1 MTDKELADMAKK
13 AMERAYAPYSHYF
26 VGAALLCRDGNV
38 YTGCNIENASYS
50 VTCCA
55 ERTALLRRSP
65 LSAGKTE
72 ISKVNFHLAECAVR
86 RLRNLRMRISESFS
100 MTAKR
105 FHLTGFRSFYSKAFQ
120 GTN

>member
-1 MTDKELADMAKK
+1 MTDKELVEMAKK

-55 ERTALLRRSP
+55 ERTALF
-65 LSAGKTE
+65 SAVSNGERDFEAIAVVGGKKGNIE
-72 ISKVNFHLAECAVR
+72 GEFPPC
-86 RLRNLRMRISESFS
+86 
-100 MTAKR
+100 
-105 FHLTGFRSFYSKAFQ
+105 
-120 GTN
+120 